1 VVKVA
6 AYCWRLLVIG
16 ATVVAALWLLGKL
29 RVVVFPIV
37 LALFLTRVLV
47 APAMWLRRRGWHPLL
62 ATWTVL
68 LGFLAAFALAGV
80 LIVPAL
86 VDEFRSLGPTLEE
99 AVDDVDRWLVQDSP
113 FDLTQKDV
121 DDARE
126 RIADRFRESVRA
138 SDGAFVKGAVLVVE
152 GLAGILLA
160 FVLTV
165 FALKDGPRF
174 QRWAT
179 SVTPASK
186 RDEVRAMAG
195 AAWDALGGYL
205 RSAALL
211 GLIEGAIIGGAVW
224 IAGGDLVI
232 PVMVLTFLA
241 AFVPLVGAVAA
252 GAIAV
257 LVTLATGSLGGALA
271 VLIVAVLVQQLDND
285 LLAPFIYGHTLELHP
300 AVILLAIA
308 TGSALFG
315 FAGTFLAVPV
325 TAVVISSITAR
336 RQLRAGSGA
345 DDRPVGAEP

>member
-1 VVKVA
+1 MHPTIAKLA

-16 ATVVAALWLLGKL
+16 AAVVATLWLLGKL
-29 RVVVFPIV
+29 RVVLFPIV

-47 APAMWLRRRGWHPLL
+47 SPAMWLRRRGWHPLL

-68 LGFLAAFALAGV
+68 VGFLAALALTGV

-86 VDEFRSLGPTLEE
+86 VDEFRSLGPTLED
-99 AVDDVDRWLVQDSP
+99 AVDDVSRWLVEDSP
-113 FDLTQKDV
+113 FDLTEKDV

-126 RIADRFRESVRA
+126 RIADRFRSSVRA
-138 SDGAFVKGAVLVVE
+138 SDGAVVKGAVLVVE
-152 GLAGILLA
+152 GLAGVLLA

-174 QRWAT
+174 QRWVI
-179 SVTPASK
+179 SLTPGP
-186 RDEVRAMAG
+186 RREEVRAMAA

-211 GLIEGAIIGGAVW
+211 GLIEAVIIGLAVQL
-224 IAGGDLVI
+224 AGGDLVI
-232 PVMVLTFLA
+232 PVMVVTFLA
-241 AFVPLVGAVAA
+241 AFVPLVGAVVA

-257 LVTLATGSLGGALA
+257 LVTLATGGIGGALA
-271 VLIVAVLVQQLDND
+271 VLIVAVVVQQLDND
-285 LLAPFIYGHTLELHP
+285 LLAPFIYGHGLQLHP
-300 AVILLAIA
+300 AIILLAIA

-325 TAVVISSITAR
+325 TAVVISSVSAR
-336 RQLRAGSGA
+336 RRLRG
-345 DDRPVGAEP
+345 